1 MKLIFICQNP
11 DCIDYQKEREIEW
24 DGISTVRLFSLKKCP
39 SCNQNMVAKKEDLK
53 QNEAD
58 KLSSIASPQID
69 SMTPA
74 QRKALLKE
82 RSNKDFKKNIEAQ
95 KREMDKNVIPR
106 N

>member
-39 SCNQNMVAKKEDLK
+39 SCNQNMVAKRGDLK

-58 KLSSIASPQID
+58 KLLSIVTHTID

-74 QRKALLKE
+74 ERKALLKK
-82 RSNKDFKKNIEAQ
+82 RSTADFHKNIEER
-95 KREMDKNVIPR
+95 KKEMDKNVIPR
-106 N
+106 

>member
-39 SCNQNMVAKKEDLK
+39 SCNQNMVAKKGDLK

-58 KLSSIASPQID
+58 KLLSIATPTID

-74 QRKALLKE
+74 ERKTLLKK
-82 RSNKDFKKNIEAQ
+82 RSIADFHKNIEER
-95 KREMDKNVIPR
+95 KKEMDKNIIPR
-106 N
+106 

>member
-24 DGISTVRLFSLKKCP
+24 DGISTVRLLSLKKCP
-39 SCNQNMVAKKEDLK
+39 SCNQNMVAKKGDLK

-58 KLSSIASPQID
+58 KLLSIATPTID

-74 QRKALLKE
+74 ERKALLKK
-82 RSNKDFKKNIEAQ
+82 RSTADFHKNIEER
-95 KREMDKNVIPR
+95 KKEMDKNVIPR
-106 N
+106 